1 MPAPWPS
8 RALRAGRFIS
18 NSSFHALEA
27 TPFPTH
33 QFAHPLSATRG
44 SFIFVLQD
52 MQLSMFLLGN
62 AFRLDSGKPPEK
74 VRQVKEAKAFFA
86 EVEKLRK
93 AQMAG
98 DASQAKARYQSA
110 NEALNIY
117 LNDVELPPSFDAMYK
132 EEADMKV
139 PST

>member
-1 MPAPWPS
+1 
-8 RALRAGRFIS
+8 
-18 NSSFHALEA
+18 
-27 TPFPTH
+27 
-33 QFAHPLSATRG
+33 
-44 SFIFVLQD
+44 

-98 DASQAKARYQSA
+98 DVSQAKARYQSA
-110 NEALNIY
+110 NEVLNI
-117 LNDVELPPSFDAMYK
+117 
-132 EEADMKV
+132 
-139 PST
+139 

>member
-1 MPAPWPS
+1 
-8 RALRAGRFIS
+8 
-18 NSSFHALEA
+18 
-27 TPFPTH
+27 
-33 QFAHPLSATRG
+33 
-44 SFIFVLQD
+44 

-98 DASQAKARYQSA
+98 DVSQAKARYQSA
-110 NEALNIY
+110 NEVLNIY
-117 LNDVELPPSFDAMYK
+117 LNDVELPPTFDAMYK
-132 EEADMKV
+132 EAADMKV
-139 PST
+139 P

>member
-1 MPAPWPS
+1 
-8 RALRAGRFIS
+8 
-18 NSSFHALEA
+18 
-27 TPFPTH
+27 
-33 QFAHPLSATRG
+33 
-44 SFIFVLQD
+44 
-52 MQLSMFLLGN
+52 MFLLGN